1 MKKTS
6 RILSLVFAFAMA
18 LSLISCSGDTSY
30 IATFH
35 DQKIPAGVY
44 LYQLVVAT
52 QSAYSQV
59 EDSTKDVLDQEIDGQ
74 DASVWIEQ
82 TAQQEMKRYLA
93 VEKEFEELGLTLDT
107 DAQNAVTSQVNSEWT
122 NYGEWYEENGI
133 SKDSLNLVIQ
143 NLAKKQQVFLY
154 YYDEGGP
161 EAVSDDDLKAYFN
174 ENYVKIKYLGVSWDT
189 TLEGDELTAAKEEA
203 KAKAEEY
210 LARAKNGES
219 MDQLIQEYSNEQQ
232 LANAEDGEEVETTDP
247 SEIEEDTY
255 ATILS
260 KEGGTSFGEQ
270 FADRMKNM
278 SAGDIEVVEGTSK
291 YYVLAKYDILA
302 KEDDFTS
309 RRISLLQTMKG
320 EEYEQKLDN
329 VVNEM
334 GITLNEAALK
344 RYKAKKIKY

>member
-1 MKKTS
+1 MQKTYTVIEIYEADFGCEE
-6 RILSLVFAFAMA
+6 RPE
-18 LSLISCSGDTSY
+18 G
-30 IATFH
+30 
-35 DQKIPAGVY
+35 
-44 LYQLVVAT
+44 
-52 QSAYSQV
+52 
-59 EDSTKDVLDQEIDGQ
+59 QETM
-74 DASVWIEQ
+74 V
-82 TAQQEMKRYLA
+82 
-93 VEKEFEELGLTLDT
+93 
-107 DAQNAVTSQVNSEWT
+107 
-122 NYGEWYEENGI
+122 GI
-133 SKDSLNLVIQ
+133 R
-143 NLAKKQQVFLY
+143 
-154 YYDEGGP
+154 
-161 EAVSDDDLKAYFN
+161 LK
-174 ENYVKIKYLGVSWDT
+174 
-189 TLEGDELTAAKEEA
+189 
-203 KAKAEEY
+203 
-210 LARAKNGES
+210 
-219 MDQLIQEYSNEQQ
+219 
-232 LANAEDGEEVETTDP
+232 AEDGEEIETTDP